1 MEDNVH
7 PMRSSANI
15 VIHQFY
21 ASRFILQGDELTI
34 TIFRIDPSRQKTALP
49 SKEVAPSMLFHP
61 EKKKFSIL

>member
-15 VIHQFY
+15 VVHQFC
-21 ASRFILQGDELTI
+21 ASRFILRSVELTI
-34 TIFRIDPSRQKTALP
+34 TVFRIGPSRQKTALP
-49 SKEVAPSMLFHP
+49 SKEVVPSMLFPP